1 MGSVPGK
8 SAGGSDAAGT
18 GTDSA
23 ASPVAVSA
31 PAADA
36 APQVAGRDAVQAS
49 AVAPAAAPDIA
60 AASQP
65 QQAEQRR
72 AMPDA
77 AAQPPVE
84 SVSGSVDPSTVS
96 AAPAGP
102 AAVAG
107 TVGVAGPAQPT
118 SQGAAAGSGP
128 VSSPEVRGHAGLGQV
143 HVTGSGVK
151 CCAFGCEDVS
161 CRLLHT
167 CYLVQRPAVTFSAL
181 KRMTSENRAVCL
193 PRKMQRCTMVDGNKQ
208 CCCCCSLPWCD
219 LGPTVCAGPHVG

>member
-18 GTDSA
+18 ETNSA
-23 ASPVAVSA
+23 AGPLAVSA

-36 APQVAGRDAVQAS
+36 APQVAGADAAQAS
-49 AVAPAAAPDIA
+49 ALAPTAAPDIA

-65 QQAEQRR
+65 QQAEQPST
-72 AMPDA
+72 MPGA

-84 SVSGSVDPSTVS
+84 SVSGSAAPSTVS
-96 AAPAGP
+96 AAPGRP
-102 AAVAG
+102 AAEVG

-118 SQGAAAGSGP
+118 SQGAAAGSSP
-128 VSSPEVRGHAGLGQV
+128 VSSPEVREHAGLGQV
-143 HVTGSGVK
+143 HITGSGVK

-161 CRLLHT
+161 FRLLHT
-167 CYLVQRPAVTFSAL
+167 CYVVQRPAVTIPTL
-181 KRMTSENRAVCL
+181 KWMTSEHRAVCL
-193 PRKMQRCTMVDGNKQ
+193 PRELQCCTMVGGNKQ
-208 CCCCCSLPWCD
+208 CRCSCSLPWCD